1 VNLGRNTLT
10 DEAVGNDL
18 IRVLTRLQV
27 RIFSLDL
34 HENQALGR
42 PTLIHIRDFVEDNKN
57 LAFTE
62 LDLSDC
68 HKCLKSAVLLEMRKK
83 AGLTVRYTREAPKVV
98 KAAKK

>member
-1 VNLGRNTLT
+1 MNLGRNTLT

-34 HENQALGR
+34 HENQFLGR
-42 PTLIHIRDFVEDNKN
+42 PTLIQIRDFVEDNKN
-57 LAFTE
+57 LAFNE
-62 LDLSDC
+62 VDLSDC

-83 AGLTVRYTREAPKVV
+83 VGLTVKYTREVPKVKV
-98 KAAKK
+98 SKK

>member
-10 DEAVGNDL
+10 DEAIGNDL

-34 HENQALGR
+34 HENQLLGR

-62 LDLSDC
+62 IDLSDC

-83 AGLTVRYTREAPKVV
+83 AGLTVKYTREAPKV
-98 KAAKK
+98 KASKK